1 MLFNKV
7 RAEAYM
13 EAADIDALLA
23 TSPVSITYLTDYSC
37 WIDPLMKEYM
47 MAPGASSDTGETYA
61 LYPRQGDPALV
72 CSSALMA
79 VNAIDLWVKD
89 LRCYGAPGMD
99 VSISAGDCGS
109 DEARVMESVA
119 TAPENSSASHALRA
133 ALKDR
138 NMASATIGIEMDGLP
153 GNRYQAL
160 CDALP
165 HVKWKD
171 CSNLLRVIRSVKTED
186 EIQRLTRAAEINEL
200 AAVEAFQ
207 LPKPGESIR
216 KCINHFRR
224 RVGEMGAD
232 MDHFAFGYRGMGIA
246 TEPDMILS
254 DSFVEYVDWGCVYRQ
269 CYSDTGTTLAMAPL
283 SNELDRRFQALR
295 SCMDDSAAAIKPGMK
310 ASAVRAPM
318 QAAIDR
324 FGLTDMFP
332 HGHGL
337 GLEVRGYPIIVPDNG
352 MFIKDDCINVHSDL
366 PLEENMVINLEA
378 PLFMPGVGSLHIEES
393 YVVTATGY
401 RALIPQARRQP
412 VIPQM

>member
-1 MLFNKV
+1 MLFNKA
-7 RAEAYM
+7 RAGAYM
-13 EAADIDALLA
+13 QAAGVDALLA
-23 TSPVSITYLTDYSC
+23 TSPVSITYFTDYSC

-47 MAPGASSDTGETYA
+47 MAPGASSNTGEAYA
-61 LYPRQGDPALV
+61 IYPNKGDPALV

-89 LRCYGAPGMD
+89 LRCYGATGTD
-99 VSISAGDCGS
+99 VSIPAGDWGS
-109 DEARVMESVA
+109 DEARIMESVA
-119 TAPENSSASHALRA
+119 SAPKNSSASHALRA

-138 NMASATIGIEMDGLP
+138 NMTSTTVGIEMEGLP
-153 GNRYQAL
+153 GHRYQAL
-160 CDALP
+160 CAALP
-165 HVKWKD
+165 HVTWKD

-186 EIQRLTRAAEINEL
+186 EIQRLSRAAEINES
-200 AAVEAFQ
+200 AALGAFQ
-207 LPKPGESIR
+207 LAKPGESIR
-216 KCINHFRR
+216 NCINHFRQ

-246 TEPDMILS
+246 TEPDLILS

-283 SNELDRRFQALR
+283 SKELHWRYQALR
-295 SCMDDSAAAIKPGMK
+295 SCMDDSAALIQPGMK

-318 QAAIDR
+318 QAAIER
-324 FGLTDMFP
+324 FGLKDMYP

-352 MFIKDDCINVHSDL
+352 LFIKDDCLDVPSDL

-393 YVVTATGY
+393 YVVTSNGY
-401 RALIPQARRQP
+401 RELIPQARRQP
-412 VIPQM
+412 VIPHM